1 MTRQYIGARYVPKFF
16 ADENGNPSW
25 RDSIPYEALTIVMY
39 LGNSY
44 TSKKAVPI
52 GIQIDNTEYWVLTG
66 AYNEQVEQYREEVE
80 NLRNMITKKNVL
92 CIGDSYLA
100 YSSQEMETES
110 WGAFLRIYLG
120 SSNNV
125 TLNGMGGSG
134 FVGNT
139 TRTFGV
145 LLSEKYNSM
154 TDEERN
160 AITDIVVCG
169 GLNDASAVADGKT
182 SFDDVISA
190 MRLFFTNASTYFPNA
205 RVHVGAIGWMATG
218 YTNRDSYM
226 TTFRSIIEL
235 YRKSPFYSTSGKVDY
250 LTGVEYIMPIEPI
263 NNYKPDLI
271 HPTAQASSA
280 IGMAIYNALMRG
292 TSQGGFR
299 TYDRVILI
307 PSGHGTE
314 IFDNSLKVTADG
326 NQINLIGGS
335 FGIHLDIKDI
345 ATLNDIEIATC
356 TQPIRATTSNPLVV
370 HVIVAI
376 FPGKDGVYDVVNG
389 ELKFS
394 NGKVNLKFLYSSSVG
409 HYTGVTNISVFVP
422 TITADVITAC

>member
-1 MTRQYIGARYVPKFF
+1 MTRQYIGARYVPNFF
-16 ADENGNPSW
+16 ADENGDPNW

-52 GIQIDNTEYWVLTG
+52 GVQIDNTEYWVLTG
-66 AYNEQVEQYREEVE
+66 AYNAQVEQYREEVE
-80 NLRNMITKKNVL
+80 NLRTMITKKNIL

-120 SSNNV
+120 SNNKV

-169 GLNDASAVADGKT
+169 GLNDASAVANKT
-182 SFDDVISA
+182 TTMNDVINA
-190 MRLFFTNASTYFPNA
+190 MKLFFTNASTYFPNA
-205 RVHVGAIGWMATG
+205 RVHVGAIGWMGTG
-218 YTNRDSYM
+218 YTNRDSYI
-226 TTFRSIIEL
+226 TSFRNIIEL

-250 LTGVEYIMPIEPI
+250 LTGVEYIMPIEPV
-263 NNYKPDLI
+263 NYYKSDLI

-299 TYDRVILI
+299 IYDKVILT
-307 PSGHGTE
+307 PSGHGTQ
-314 IFDNSLKVTADG
+314 IIDNSLKATADG
-326 NQINLIGGS
+326 NQINLIGGA
-335 FGIHLDIKDI
+335 FGVNLDITTI
-345 ATLNDIEIATC
+345 NTLNEIEIATC
-356 TQPIRATTSNPLVV
+356 TQPIRATTSNPLVI
-370 HVIVAI
+370 HVSIAI
-376 FPGKDGVYDVVNG
+376 FTGNKNGYDFVNG
-389 ELKFS
+389 ELKFA
-394 NGKVNLKFLYSSSVG
+394 NGKVTLKFLYNTSVG
-409 HYTGVTNISVFVP
+409 PYTNIITMSIFVP
-422 TITADVITAC
+422 STTADVITAC

>member
-1 MTRQYIGARYVPKFF
+1 MVRQYIGARYVPKFF
-16 ADENGNPSW
+16 ADENGDPSW

-66 AYNEQVEQYREEVE
+66 AYNAQVEQYREEVE
-80 NLRNMITKKNVL
+80 NLITMITKKNVL

-100 YSSQEMETES
+100 YSTEEMERES

-120 SSNNV
+120 ANNNV

-134 FVGNT
+134 FVGKT
-139 TRTFGV
+139 ARTFGV

-160 AITDIVVCG
+160 AVTDIIVCG
-169 GLNDASAVADGKT
+169 GLNDASAVADNT
-182 SFDDVISA
+182 TTMSDVINA
-190 MRLFFTNASTYFPNA
+190 MKLFFTNASTYFPNA

-218 YTNRDSYM
+218 FTNRDSYI
-226 TTFRSIIEL
+226 TSFRNIIEL

-263 NNYKPDLI
+263 NYYKPDLI

-280 IGMAIYNALMRG
+280 IGIAIYNALMRG

-299 TYDRVILI
+299 IYNTVILT
-307 PSGHGTE
+307 PSGHGTN
-314 IFDNSLKVTADG
+314 ITDNSLKVTADG
-326 NQINLIGGS
+326 NQINLIGGA
-335 FGIHLDIKDI
+335 FGVNLDITDI
-345 ATLNDIEIATC
+345 NTLNEIEIATC
-356 TQPIRATTSNPLVV
+356 AEPLRATTSNPLVV
-370 HVIVAI
+370 HVNIAI
-376 FPGKDGVYDVVNG
+376 FPGKQGRYDFVNG
-389 ELKFS
+389 ELKFA
-394 NGKVNLKFLYSSSVG
+394 NGKVTLKFLYSTSIG

>member
-16 ADENGNPSW
+16 ADENGDPSW

-52 GIQIDNTEYWVLTG
+52 GVQIDNTEYWVLTG
-66 AYNEQVEQYREEVE
+66 AYNAQVEQYRKEVE
-80 NLRNMITKKNVL
+80 NLITMATKKNVL

-100 YSSQEMETES
+100 YSSHEMETES

-120 SSNNV
+120 SNNNV

-134 FVGNT
+134 FVGNA

-160 AITDIVVCG
+160 AITDIIVCG
-169 GLNDASAVADGKT
+169 GLNDASAVADNT
-182 SFDDVISA
+182 TTMNDVINA

-218 YTNRDSYM
+218 FTNRDSYI
-226 TTFRSIIEL
+226 TSFRNIIEL
-235 YRKSPFYSTSGKVDY
+235 YRKSPFYSNSGKVDY

-292 TSQGGFR
+292 TSQGSFR
-299 TYDRVILI
+299 TYNTVILT
-307 PSGHGTE
+307 PSGHGTK
-314 IFDNSLKVTADG
+314 ITDNSLKVTADG
-326 NQINLIGGS
+326 NQINLIGGA
-335 FGIHLDIKDI
+335 FGVHLDITDI
-345 ATLNDIEIATC
+345 TTLNDIEIATC
-356 TQPIRATTSNPLVV
+356 TQPIRATTSNPLIVPVV
-370 HVIVAI
+370 IAI
-376 FPGKDGVYDVVNG
+376 FPGKAGTYDVVNG
-389 ELKFS
+389 ELKFA
-394 NGKVNLKFLYSSSVG
+394 NGSVNLKFLYSSSVG
-409 HYTGVTNISVFVP
+409 HYTGVTNLSVFVP

>member
-16 ADENGNPSW
+16 SDENGDPSW

-52 GIQIDNTEYWVLTG
+52 GVQIDNTEYWVLTG
-66 AYNEQVEQYREEVE
+66 AYNEQVERYREEVE
-80 NLRNMITKKNVL
+80 NLRTMITKKNVL

-120 SSNNV
+120 SNNNV

-169 GLNDASAVADGKT
+169 GLNDASAVADGTT
-182 SFDDVISA
+182 SINDIINA

-218 YTNRDSYM
+218 FANRDAYM
-226 TTFRSIIEL
+226 ASFRNIIEL

-250 LTGVEYIMPIEPI
+250 LTGVEYIMPTELV

-271 HPTAQASSA
+271 HPTAQASSS
-280 IGMAIYNALMRG
+280 IGIAIYNALMRG
-292 TSQGGFR
+292 TSAGGFR
-299 TYDRVILI
+299 TYNRVTLT
-307 PSGHGTE
+307 PSGHGTH
-314 IFDNSLKVTADG
+314 INDNSLKATADG
-326 NQINLIGGS
+326 NQINLIGGA
-335 FGIHLDIKDI
+335 FGVNLDITDI
-345 ATLNDIEIATC
+345 TTLNDIEIATC
-356 TQPIRATTSNPLVV
+356 TQPFRATTSNPLVV
-370 HVIVAI
+370 SVIIAI
-376 FPGKDGVYDVVNG
+376 FPGKGGTYDVVNG
-389 ELKFS
+389 ELKFA

-409 HYTGVTNISVFVP
+409 HYTGVTSISVFVP